1 MGAASCKKIIFLPA
15 DDTLISYTKKNCVQ
29 IADKLGFSAISTDE
43 YHQRFY
49 YIEPGFWVQE

>member
-1 MGAASCKKIIFLPA
+1 VGAASCKKIIFLPA
-15 DDTLISYTKKNCVQ
+15 DDTQISYKKICVQ

-49 YIEPGFWVQE
+49 